1 MTLGIQGTRKEKI
14 KCVKEGKTLL
24 RAGFLDRVIGIQ
36 ASQAD
41 KLLAIRHSACDE
53 AYLEPFHVKP
63 WKGKWELFQCFKVL
77 CEREKRL

>member
-14 KCVKEGKTLL
+14 KCVKEGKNLL

-41 KLLAIRHSACDE
+41 KLARH
-53 AYLEPFHVKP
+53 
-63 WKGKWELFQCFKVL
+63 
-77 CEREKRL
+77 